1 MILLKTAGRCAMGHR
16 TYVSSTQPGE
26 CRCPFGMRRYYYY
39 KIKKGVRVWQ
49 TYLLP
54 ALPE

>member
-1 MILLKTAGRCAMGHR
+1 MILLKTAGRCAMGR
-16 TYVSSTQPGE
+16 GTYVFYAAGGVPL
-26 CRCPFGMRRYYYY
+26 PFGMRRYYYF